1 MRALLRELLRKAT
14 EFSCVAL
21 GVYALAALGSLKWPI
36 FVGCVLLENQLMG
49 LWFMLKNRKAAPV
62 LEHRSGQ
69 GGKISTSYRLQYN
82 RIGGKLQ

>member
-36 FVGCVLLENQLMG
+36 FVGCMLLENLLLG
-49 LWFMLKNRKAAPV
+49 LWFSLANKKAAPV